1 MCDNYDIILK
11 KLNSIVEAQSAVN
24 QPPAEYVEI
33 DSRISIII
41 VLSNQFLE
49 YIAQMSL
56 KNITLHSKQVTIIVP
71 TYYILPGPYSVFSV
85 PTPDFLLAVTLLWSS
100 VLNLLSISVQS
111 WASCDCF

>member
-1 MCDNYDIILK
+1 MTTFI
-11 KLNSIVEAQSAVN
+11 EAQSAVN

-56 KNITLHSKQVTIIVP
+56 KNITLHSKQVAIIVP
-71 TYYILPGPYSVFSV
+71 TYYILPGPYSVFQCQ
-85 PTPDFLLAVTLLWSS
+85 PQTF
-100 VLNLLSISVQS
+100 
-111 WASCDCF
+111 C